1 MTDITLNAQ
10 MFDCLQDII
19 LKFMRFVRLMYCFDV
34 FWYFSCH
41 QYFIND
47 LPSSPTKEIRTRL
60 LFKCLLSQRT
70 TDFIIFEMT
79 KVIPREIPK
88 EPWYFITGLR
98 AIMHSFL
105 LI

>member
-60 LFKCLLSQRT
+60 LFKCLLLQKT
-70 TDFIIFEMT
+70 TALKFNHIQIPN
-79 KVIPREIPK
+79 VVPREISK
-88 EPWYFITGLR
+88 LFHFKTSG
-98 AIMHSFL
+98 
-105 LI
+105 